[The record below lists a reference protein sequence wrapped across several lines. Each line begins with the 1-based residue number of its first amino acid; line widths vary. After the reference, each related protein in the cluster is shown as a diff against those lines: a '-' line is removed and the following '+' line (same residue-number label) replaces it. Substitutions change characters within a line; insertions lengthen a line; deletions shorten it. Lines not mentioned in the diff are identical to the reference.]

1 MAEADSDQRAGTRPG
16 WTATGNGAGNVAGGP
31 VSGVVIQAG
40 EVSGGVHL
48 AAAAGARFAVPL
60 PRQLPT
66 GPARLVDRAGELS
79 MLDGL
84 LTGTARGPLLVVI
97 TGPPGMG
104 KTAVALWWLH
114 AHDGEFPDGQL
125 HADLDGSHGG
135 EPIGDILARWLRAL
149 GVPPEWIPAGEAE
162 LAALWRSVTA
172 GRRLAVLVENAV
184 SAAGV
189 RMLLPGAG
197 PSVVAVTSRR
207 RLPAA
212 AGDGAQ
218 FIHVGP
224 LPAEAAVGLLGQIAG
239 AGRVAAEHAAALRLV
254 AYCGGVPLAV
264 CAAAGQLAVSA
275 GERIADADAGLD
287 PLNALDDGADKEAG
301 MRGSLDAAY
310 AALDPDTAR
319 AYRLLGLHPG
329 PDFTAGQAAAAL
341 DASRA
346 QARALLGRLA
356 TACLAEPTGRG
367 RYRFHDLI
375 RAHARDLA
383 AQREPAPERSAVLA
397 RIAGWYLCN
406 CAEAERLLQAYRH
419 GLRRDAAP
427 PPREGPEVTAET
439 ALDWMEAERHGLRAV
454 VEAARDDLPPASW
467 QLADAMWP
475 LFLYRGHYREQLDIS
490 RAGLDAA
497 RSCGDAEGQARMLDR
512 IGMAARHLGRPDEAS
527 DCFQQAHALWD
538 GLGNPHKATG
548 TVRKLGWIA
557 AERGDLS
564 EAIRLYR
571 QALDGY
577 QDPATAGSREAALA
591 MIDLGNALTA
601 DAREDEAVPI
611 LHEAARLLD
620 GHPDPYNRARALAAL
635 GRAQTSRPS
644 QALPLL
650 NSAMAIMTSLG
661 VVPARAEILE
671 TLALIAARTGDHAS
685 ARSRYQEALA
695 LLPPGHRR
703 VPAVQQALDAL
714 TGQGDGR

>member
-1 MAEADSDQRAGTRPG
+1 MTEAGSDQRAGTRPR
-16 WTATGNGAGNVAGGP
+16 WPATGDWAGNVAAGP

-40 EVSGGVHL
+40 AVSGGVHL
-48 AAAAGARFAVPL
+48 AAGAGFDVPL
-60 PRQLPT
+60 PRQLPS

-84 LTGTARGPLLVVI
+84 LTGAARGPLLVVI

-114 AHDGEFPDGQL
+114 ANDGEFPDGQL

-135 EPIGDILARWLRAL
+135 EAVADVLARWLRAL

-197 PSVVAVTSRR
+197 RSVVAVTSRR

-239 AGRVAAEHAAALRLV
+239 ASRVAAEHAAALRLV
-254 AYCGGVPLAV
+254 TYCGGVPLAV
-264 CAAAGQLAVSA
+264 CAAAGQLAISV
-275 GERIADADAGLD
+275 GERIADAVAGLD
-287 PLNALDDGADKEAG
+287 PLNALDDEADKEAG
-301 MRGSLDAAY
+301 MRAGLDAAY

-329 PDFTAGQAAAAL
+329 PDFTAGLAAAVL

-346 QARALLGRLA
+346 EARALLARLA
-356 TACLAEPTGRG
+356 TACLAEPAGQG

-383 AQREPAPERSAVLA
+383 GQLEPEPDRRAVLA

-406 CAEAERLLQAYRH
+406 CAEAERLLQPYRH

-454 VEAARDDLPPASW
+454 VEAARDDLPAASW
-467 QLADAMWP
+467 QLAAAMWP
-475 LFLYRGHYREQLDIS
+475 LFLYRGHYREQLAIS
-490 RAGLDAA
+490 RAGLEAA
-497 RSCGDAEGQARMLDR
+497 RRCGDAEGQARMLDR
-512 IGMAARHLGRPDEAS
+512 IGMAARHLDRPDEAAL
-527 DCFQQAHALWD
+527 CFEQAHVLWLD
-538 GLGNPHKATG
+538 LGNMHKATG
-548 TVRKLGWIA
+548 AARKLGWIA
-557 AERGDLS
+557 AERGDLG

-577 QDPATAGSREAALA
+577 QAPGTASTREAALA
-591 MIDLGNALTA
+591 MIDLGKALTA
-601 DAREDEAVPI
+601 AAREDEAVPV
-611 LHEAARLLD
+611 LQEASRLLD
-620 GHPDPYNRARALAAL
+620 GHPDPYNQARALAAL
-635 GRAQTSRPS
+635 GRAQASQPA

-650 NSAMAIMTSLG
+650 NSAMDIMTGLG

-671 TLALIAARTGDHAS
+671 TLALIDARTGHPAS

-695 LLPPGHRR
+695 LLPAGHRR
-703 VPAVQQALDAL
+703 VPAIQQALDAL
-714 TGQGDGR
+714 PSPREGR

>member
-1 MAEADSDQRAGTRPG
+1 MAEAGSDQRSGTRPG
-16 WTATGNGAGNVAGGP
+16 RPATGNRAGNIADGP

-40 EVSGGVHL
+40 TVSGGVHL
-48 AAAAGARFAVPL
+48 ATAAGTRFAVPL
-60 PRQLPT
+60 PRQLPS

-84 LTGTARGPLLVVI
+84 LTGTARGPLLAVI
-97 TGPPGMG
+97 SGPPGMG

-114 AHDGEFPDGQL
+114 AHDGDFPDGQL
-125 HADLDGSHGG
+125 HADLDGSHAG
-135 EPIGDILARWLRAL
+135 EAIGDVLARWLRAL
-149 GVPPEWIPAGEAE
+149 GVPPEWIPADEAE

-172 GRRLAVLVENAV
+172 GRRLAVLVENAA

-197 PSVVAVTSRR
+197 RSVVAVTSRR

-218 FIHVGP
+218 FIHMGP

-239 AGRVAAEHAAALRLV
+239 ARRVAAEHAAALRLV
-254 AYCGGVPLAV
+254 TYCGGVPLAV
-264 CAAAGQLAVSA
+264 CAAAGQLAISA
-275 GERIADADAGLD
+275 GERIADAAAGLD
-287 PLNALDDGADKEAG
+287 PLNALDDGADKETG
-301 MRGSLDAAY
+301 MRAGLDAAY
-310 AALDPDTAR
+310 AALDPGTAR

-329 PDFTAGQAAAAL
+329 PDFTAGLAAAAL
-341 DASRA
+341 DAGRA
-346 QARALLGRLA
+346 EARAVLARLA
-356 TACLAEPTGRG
+356 TACLAEPAGQG

-375 RAHARDLA
+375 REHARDLA
-383 AQREPAPERSAVLA
+383 GRQEPAEGRRAVLA

-406 CAEAERLLQAYRH
+406 CAEAERLLQRYRH

-454 VEAARDDLPPASW
+454 VETAAEDLPAASW

-475 LFLYRGHYREQLDIS
+475 LFLYRGHYREQLAIS

-497 RSCGDAEGQARMLDR
+497 RRCGDAEGQARMLDR
-512 IGMAARHLGRPDEAS
+512 IGMAARHLGRPDEAAG
-527 DCFQQAHALWD
+527 CFGQAHVLWR
-538 GLGNPHKATG
+538 GLGNAHKATG

-557 AERGDLS
+557 AERGDLT
-564 EAIRLYR
+564 EAVRLYR

-577 QDPATAGSREAALA
+577 RDPGAGSTREAALA
-591 MIDLGNALTA
+591 MIDLGNALSA
-601 DAREDEAVPI
+601 AGREAGAVPVLQEAV
-611 LHEAARLLD
+611 RLLD
-620 GHPDPYNRARALAAL
+620 GHPDPYNQARALAAL
-635 GRAQTSRPS
+635 GRAQASRPA

-650 NSAMAIMTSLG
+650 DSAMEAMTRLG

-671 TLALIAARTGDHAS
+671 TLALIAAQAGDVSS

-703 VPAVQQALDAL
+703 VPAIQRALDAL
-714 TGQGDGR
+714 SAPGNDR

>member
-1 MAEADSDQRAGTRPG
+1 M
-16 WTATGNGAGNVAGGP
+16 
-31 VSGVVIQAG
+31 SGVVIQAG
-40 EVSGGVHL
+40 AVSGGVHL
-48 AAAAGARFAVPL
+48 AAGARFAVPL
-60 PRQLPT
+60 PRQLPA
-66 GPARLVDRAGELS
+66 GPTRLVDRAGELS
-79 MLDGL
+79 LLDGL
-84 LTGTARGPLLVVI
+84 LAGAGRGPLLVVI
-97 TGPPGMG
+97 TGAPGMG

-125 HADLDGSHGG
+125 HAGLHGG
-135 EPIGDILARWLRAL
+135 EAVADVLARWLRAL
-149 GVPPEWIPAGEAE
+149 GVPPEWIPGQEAE

-172 GRRLAVLVENAV
+172 GRRLAVLVENAASV
-184 SAAGV
+184 AGV

-197 PSVVAVTSRR
+197 QSVVAVTSRR

-212 AGDGAQ
+212 AGDGAR

-224 LPAEAAVGLLGQIAG
+224 LPADAAVGLLGHIAG
-239 AGRVAAEHAAALRLV
+239 ASRVAAEHAAALRLV
-254 AYCGGVPLAV
+254 TYCGGVPLAV
-264 CAAAGQLAVSA
+264 CAAAGQLAISA
-275 GERIADADAGLD
+275 GERIADAAAGLN
-287 PLNALDDGADKEAG
+287 PLNALDDGADKETG
-301 MRGSLDAAY
+301 MRAGLDAAY
-310 AALDPDTAR
+310 AALDPGTAR
-319 AYRLLGLHPG
+319 AYQLLGLHPG
-329 PDFTAGQAAAAL
+329 PDFTAGLAAAAL
-341 DASRA
+341 DAGRA
-346 QARALLGRLA
+346 DARAVLARLA
-356 TACLAEPTGRG
+356 TACLAEPTGQG

-383 AQREPAPERSAVLA
+383 RQQEPAEGRRTVLA

-406 CAEAERLLQAYRH
+406 CAEAERLLQQYRH

-454 VEAARDDLPPASW
+454 VEAAAEDLPAASW

-475 LFLYRGHYREQLDIS
+475 LFLYRGHYREQLAIS

-497 RSCGDAEGQARMLDR
+497 RRCGDAEGQARMLDR
-512 IGMAARHLGRPDEAS
+512 IGMAARHLGRPDEAAG
-527 DCFQQAHALWD
+527 CFGQAHVMWRD
-538 GLGNPHKATG
+538 LGNTHKATG

-564 EAIRLYR
+564 EAVRLFR

-577 QDPATAGSREAALA
+577 QDPGTGSTREAALA
-591 MIDLGNALTA
+591 MIDLGNALSA
-601 DAREDEAVPI
+601 AGREAEAVPV
-611 LHEAARLLD
+611 LQEAVRLLD
-620 GHPDPYNRARALAAL
+620 GHPDPYNQARALAAL
-635 GRAQTSRPS
+635 GRAQASRPA

-650 NSAMAIMTSLG
+650 NSAMEAMTRLG

-671 TLALIAARTGDHAS
+671 TLALIAAQAGDVGS

-703 VPAVQQALDAL
+703 VPAIQRALDAL
-714 TGQGDGR
+714 SDPGNGR

>member
-1 MAEADSDQRAGTRPG
+1 MSE
-16 WTATGNGAGNVAGGP
+16 TGNDQQAGSPSGWPATGNVAGGP
-31 VSGVVIQAG
+31 VNGVIIQAG
-40 EVSGGVHL
+40 VVTGGVHL
-48 AAAAGARFAVPL
+48 AAGTPSAVPL
-60 PRQLPT
+60 PHQLPA
-66 GPARLVDRAGELS
+66 GPARLVDRAAELGV
-79 MLDGL
+79 LDGL
-84 LTGTARGPLLVVI
+84 LASARRGPLLVVI
-97 TGPPGMG
+97 TGAPGMG

-125 HADLDGSHGG
+125 HADLDSSHGG
-135 EPIGDILARWLRAL
+135 EAPADVLARWLRAL
-149 GVPPEWIPAGEAE
+149 GVPPEWIPAAEAE

-172 GRRLAVLVENAV
+172 GKKLAVLVENAA
-184 SAAGV
+184 SAAGI

-218 FIHVGP
+218 FIHMGP

-239 AGRVAAEHAAALRLV
+239 AARVAAEHAAALRLV
-254 AYCGGVPLAV
+254 AYCGSVPLAV
-264 CAAAGQLAVSA
+264 CAAAGQLAISA
-275 GERIADADAGLD
+275 GDRIADAAAGLD
-287 PLNALDDGADKEAG
+287 PLNALDNETDKETG
-301 MRGSLDAAY
+301 MRASLDAAY
-310 AALDPDTAR
+310 AALDPGTAR

-329 PDFTAGQAAAAL
+329 PDFTAGLAAAAL

-346 QARALLGRLA
+346 EARALLGRLA
-356 TACLAEPTGRG
+356 TACLAEPTGQG

-375 RAHARDLA
+375 RAHSLA
-383 AQREPAPERSAVLA
+383 LAGQREPAPDRSAVLA

-406 CAEAERLLQAYRH
+406 CAEAERLLQQYRH

-454 VEAARDDLPPASW
+454 VEAAADDLPAGSW

-490 RAGLDAA
+490 RSGLDAA
-497 RSCGDAEGQARMLDR
+497 RRCGDAEGQARMLDR
-512 IGMAARHLGRPDEAS
+512 IGMAARHLGRPDEAAG
-527 DCFQQAHALWD
+527 CFEQAHVLWHD
-538 GLGNPHKATG
+538 LGNTHKATG

-564 EAIRLYR
+564 EAIRLFR
-571 QALDGY
+571 QALSGY
-577 QDPATAGSREAALA
+577 QDPGTASTREAALA
-591 MIDLGNALTA
+591 MTDLGNALSA
-601 DAREDEAVPI
+601 AGREAEAVPV
-611 LHEAARLLD
+611 LQEAVRLLD
-620 GHPDPYNRARALAAL
+620 GHPDPYNQARALAAL
-635 GRAQTSRPS
+635 GRAQASRPAD
-644 QALPLL
+644 ALPLL
-650 NSAMAIMTSLG
+650 DSAMEVMTRLG

-671 TLALIAARTGDHAS
+671 TLALIAAQAGDTGS

-703 VPAVQQALDAL
+703 VPAIQRALDAL
-714 TGQGDGR
+714 PRPGNDR

>member
-1 MAEADSDQRAGTRPG
+1 MAEADSDQGAGTRPG
-16 WTATGNGAGNVAGGP
+16 WPAAGNVAGGP

-40 EVSGGVHL
+40 TVSGGVHL
-48 AAAAGARFAVPL
+48 ATAAGTRFAVPL
-60 PRQLPT
+60 PRQLPA

-84 LTGTARGPLLVVI
+84 LTGTARGPLLAII

-114 AHDGEFPDGQL
+114 AHDGDFPDGQL

-135 EPIGDILARWLRAL
+135 EAIGDVLARWLRAL
-149 GVPPEWIPAGEAE
+149 GVPPEWIPADEAE

-172 GRRLAVLVENAV
+172 CRKLAVLVENAV

-189 RMLLPGAG
+189 RMLLPGTG
-197 PSVVAVTSRR
+197 QSVVAVTSRR

-218 FIHVGP
+218 FIHMGP
-224 LPAEAAVGLLGQIAG
+224 LPAEEAVGLLGQIAG
-239 AGRVAAEHAAALRLV
+239 ADRVAAEHAAALRLV
-254 AYCGGVPLAV
+254 TYCGGVPLAV
-264 CAAAGQLAVSA
+264 CAAAGQLAISA
-275 GERIADADAGLD
+275 GERIADAAAGLD
-287 PLNALDDGADKEAG
+287 PLNAIDDGADKETG
-301 MRGSLDAAY
+301 MRAGLDAAY
-310 AALDPDTAR
+310 AALDPGTAR

-329 PDFTAGQAAAAL
+329 PDFTAGLAAAAL
-341 DASRA
+341 NAGRA
-346 QARALLGRLA
+346 EARAVLARLA
-356 TACLAEPTGRG
+356 TACLAEPAGQG

-383 AQREPAPERSAVLA
+383 GQQEPAAGRRAVLA

-406 CAEAERLLQAYRH
+406 CAEAERLLQQYRH

-454 VEAARDDLPPASW
+454 VEATRDDLPAVSW

-475 LFLYRGHYREQLDIS
+475 LFLYRGHYREQLAIS
-490 RAGLDAA
+490 RTGLDAA
-497 RSCGDAEGQARMLDR
+497 RRCGDAEGQARMLDR
-512 IGMAARHLGRPDEAS
+512 IGMAARHLGHPDEAA
-527 DCFQQAHALWD
+527 DCFRQAHVLWR
-538 GLGNPHKATG
+538 GLGNTRKATG

-557 AERGDLS
+557 AERGDLD

-577 QDPATAGSREAALA
+577 QDPGTASLREAALA
-591 MIDLGNALTA
+591 MVDLGNALA
-601 DAREDEAVPI
+601 AAGREAEAVPV
-611 LHEAARLLD
+611 LQEAARLLD
-620 GHPDPYNRARALAAL
+620 GHPDPYNQARALAAL
-635 GRAQTSRPS
+635 GRAQASRPA

-650 NSAMAIMTSLG
+650 DSAMEAMTRLG

-671 TLALIAARTGDHAS
+671 TLALIAAQAGDHAS

-695 LLPPGHRR
+695 LLPQGHRR
-703 VPAVQQALDAL
+703 VPAIQRALDAL
-714 TGQGDGR
+714 TGPGSDR

>member
-1 MAEADSDQRAGTRPG
+1 
-16 WTATGNGAGNVAGGP
+16 
-31 VSGVVIQAG
+31 VVIQAG
-40 EVSGGVHL
+40 AVSGGVHL
-48 AAAAGARFAVPL
+48 AAGAGFDVPL
-60 PRQLPT
+60 PRQLPS

-84 LTGTARGPLLVVI
+84 LTGAARGPLLVVI

-114 AHDGEFPDGQL
+114 ANDGEFPDGQL

-135 EPIGDILARWLRAL
+135 EAVADVLARWLRAL

-162 LAALWRSVTA
+162 LAALWRSVAA

-197 PSVVAVTSRR
+197 RSVVAVTSRR

-239 AGRVAAEHAAALRLV
+239 ASRVAAEHAAALRLV
-254 AYCGGVPLAV
+254 TYCGGVPLAV
-264 CAAAGQLAVSA
+264 CAAAGQLAISV
-275 GERIADADAGLD
+275 GERIADAVAGLD
-287 PLNALDDGADKEAG
+287 PLNALDDEADKEAG
-301 MRGSLDAAY
+301 MRAGLDAAY
-310 AALDPDTAR
+310 AALDPGTAR

-329 PDFTAGQAAAAL
+329 PDFTAGLAAAVL
-341 DASRA
+341 VASRA
-346 QARALLGRLA
+346 EARALLARLA
-356 TACLAEPTGRG
+356 TACLAEPAGQG

-383 AQREPAPERSAVLA
+383 GQLEPEPDRRAVLA

-406 CAEAERLLQAYRH
+406 CAEAERLLQRYRH

-439 ALDWMEAERHGLRAV
+439 ALDWMEAERHGLRAI
-454 VEAARDDLPPASW
+454 VEAAAGDLPAASW

-475 LFLYRGHYREQLDIS
+475 LFLYRGHYREQYQVS

-497 RSCGDAEGQARMLDR
+497 RRCGDAEGQARMLDR
-512 IGMAARHLGRPDEAS
+512 IGMAARHLGRPDEAAS
-527 DCFQQAHALWD
+527 CFEQAHALWLSLD
-538 GLGNPHKATG
+538 NTHKATG
-548 TVRKLGWIA
+548 AARKLGWIA
-557 AERGDLS
+557 AERGDLG

-577 QDPATAGSREAALA
+577 QAPATASTREAALA
-591 MIDLGNALTA
+591 MIDLGKALTA
-601 DAREDEAVPI
+601 ATREDEAVPV
-611 LHEAARLLD
+611 LQEASRLLD
-620 GHPDPYNRARALAAL
+620 GHPDPYNQARALAAL
-635 GRAQTSRPS
+635 GRAQASRPA

-650 NSAMAIMTSLG
+650 NSAMDIMAGLG

-671 TLALIAARTGDHAS
+671 TLALIDAQAGDVS
-685 ARSRYQEALA
+685 GARSRYQEALA

-703 VPAVQQALDAL
+703 VPAIQRALGAL
-714 TGQGDGR
+714 SDPGNDL

>member
-1 MAEADSDQRAGTRPG
+1 MRPG
-16 WTATGNGAGNVAGGP
+16 WAATGTGTGNLVGAP

-40 EVSGGVHL
+40 TVSGGVRL
-48 AAAAGARFAVPL
+48 EAGARFAVPL
-60 PRQLPT
+60 PRQLPA
-66 GPARLVDRAGELS
+66 GPGLLVDRADELS

-84 LTGTARGPLLVVI
+84 LTGTARGPLLAVI

-125 HADLDGSHGG
+125 HADLDGGHGG
-135 EPIGDILARWLRAL
+135 ETIADVLARWLRAL
-149 GVPPEWIPAGEAE
+149 GVPPEWIPATEAE

-172 GRRLAVLVENAV
+172 GRRLAVLVENAF
-184 SAAGV
+184 SAADV

-197 PSVVAVTSRR
+197 QSVVAVTSRR

-239 AGRVAAEHAAALRLV
+239 ADRVAAEHSAALRLV
-254 AYCGGVPLAV
+254 ACCGGVPLAV
-264 CAAAGQLAVSA
+264 CAAAGQLAISA
-275 GERIADADAGLD
+275 GERIADAAAGLD

-301 MRGSLDAAY
+301 MRAGLDSAY
-310 AALDPDTAR
+310 AALDPGTAR

-329 PDFTAGQAAAAL
+329 PDFTAGLAAAAL
-341 DASRA
+341 DTGRA
-346 QARALLGRLA
+346 EARMLLGRLA
-356 TACLAEPTGRG
+356 TACLAEPAGQG

-383 AQREPAPERSAVLA
+383 GQREPAPDRTAVLA

-406 CAEAERLLQAYRH
+406 CAESERLLQQYRH

-454 VEAARDDLPPASW
+454 VDAARDDLPAASW

-475 LFLYRGHYREQLDIS
+475 LFLYRGHSREQLAIS

-497 RSCGDAEGQARMLDR
+497 RRCGDAEGQARMLDR
-512 IGMAARHLGRPDEAS
+512 IGMAARHLGRPDEAA

-538 GLGNPHKATG
+538 ALGNTHKATG
-548 TVRKLGWIA
+548 IVRKLGWIA
-557 AERGDLS
+557 AERGDLRQ
-564 EAIRLYR
+564 AIALYR
-571 QALDGY
+571 QAIDGY
-577 QDPATAGSREAALA
+577 QDPATTSTREAALA
-591 MIDLGNALTA
+591 MIDLGSALTA
-601 DAREDEAVPI
+601 SALDDEAVPV

-620 GHPDPYNRARALAAL
+620 SHLDPYNQARALAAL
-635 GRAQTSRPS
+635 GRAQMSQPD

-650 NSAMAIMTSLG
+650 NKALDMMTARG

-671 TLALIAARTGDHAS
+671 TLALIAARTGDL
-685 ARSRYQEALA
+685 ARACTRYQEALA

-703 VPAVQQALDAL
+703 IPAIQRALDAL
-714 TGQGDGR
+714 TGPGDDR

>member
-1 MAEADSDQRAGTRPG
+1 MAEASSDQRAGARPG
-16 WTATGNGAGNVAGGP
+16 WPATANGAGNVADGR
-31 VSGVVIQAG
+31 VNGVLIQAG
-40 EVSGGVHL
+40 AVSGGVHL
-48 AAAAGARFAVPL
+48 TAGARFTVPL
-60 PRQLPT
+60 PRQLPA

-79 MLDGL
+79 LLDGL
-84 LTGTARGPLLVVI
+84 LSAGRGPVLAVI
-97 TGPPGMG
+97 TGAPGMG

-125 HADLDGSHGG
+125 HTDLHGG
-135 EPIGDILARWLRAL
+135 EAVADVLARWLRAL
-149 GVPPEWIPAGEAE
+149 SVPPEWIPGQEAE

-172 GRRLAVLVENAV
+172 GRRLAVLVENADSV
-184 SAAGV
+184 AGV

-197 PSVVAVTSRR
+197 QSVVAVTSRR

-212 AGDGAQ
+212 AGDGAR

-224 LPAEAAVGLLGQIAG
+224 LPSDAAVSLLGQIAG
-239 AGRVAAEHAAALRLV
+239 ASRVAAEQAAALRLV
-254 AYCGGVPLAV
+254 TYCGGVPLAV
-264 CAAAGQLAVSA
+264 CAAAGQLAISA
-275 GERIADADAGLD
+275 GERIADAAGLD
-287 PLNALDDGADKEAG
+287 PLNALDDEADKETG
-301 MRGSLDAAY
+301 MRASLDAAY
-310 AALDPDTAR
+310 AALDPGTAR

-329 PDFTAGQAAAAL
+329 PDFTAGLAAAAL
-341 DASRA
+341 DANRA
-346 QARALLGRLA
+346 EARAVLARLA
-356 TACLAEPTGRG
+356 TACLAEPAGQG

-383 AQREPAPERSAVLA
+383 GNQEPAEGRRAVLA

-406 CAEAERLLQAYRH
+406 CAEAERLLQRYRH

-427 PPREGPEVTAET
+427 PPREGPEVTAES

-454 VEAARDDLPPASW
+454 VETTAEDIPAASW

-475 LFLYRGHYREQLDIS
+475 LFLYRGHYREQLAIS

-497 RSCGDAEGQARMLDR
+497 RRCQDAEGQARMLDR
-512 IGMAARHLGRPDEAS
+512 IGMAARHLGRPDEAA
-527 DCFQQAHALWD
+527 DCFQQAHALWRD
-538 GLGNPHKATG
+538 LGNTHKATG

-557 AERGDLS
+557 AERGDLT

-577 QDPATAGSREAALA
+577 RDPGTGSTREAGLA
-591 MIDLGNALTA
+591 MIDLGNALSA
-601 DAREDEAVPI
+601 AGREAEAVP
-611 LHEAARLLD
+611 LLQEAARLLD
-620 GHPDPYNRARALAAL
+620 GHPDPYNQARALAAL
-635 GRAQTSRPS
+635 GRAQAS
-644 QALPLL
+644 QPADAIPLL
-650 NSAMAIMTSLG
+650 DSAMEVMTRLG

-671 TLALIAARTGDHAS
+671 TPALIAAEAGDPGS

-703 VPAVQQALDAL
+703 VPAIQRALDTL
-714 TGQGDGR
+714 SDLGNDR